1 MLTVPKTKLSTYGDR
16 AFSSCVQKLWNKL
29 PLYIKEQQSVDNFK
43 IVLKTF
49 MYRKVYHKN

>member
-1 MLTVPKTKLSTYGDR
+1 MLAVPKTKFSTYGDR
-16 AFSSCVQKLWNKL
+16 AFSSCATKLWNKL

-43 IVLKTF
+43 SELKTF